1 MKYFLNGTNQK
12 LRRTNLFSPRSF
24 HFARISH
31 SGFSLTEL
39 LITVTV
45 LGILAAVSV
54 PVYLNHLEKARIS
67 EAIQLLNRVHIGKQ
81 QFAAIRGAT
90 ATTWAQVGMATPTP
104 VPPCWSYA
112 TQNIP
117 GIGIVFRATLNNSQ
131 SKYNGNNII
140 LCRTGKFCGTHPLI
154 PGSLCVNSSCSD
166 CTGC

>member
-67 EAIQLLNRVHIGKQ
+67 EAILFPSSSPRFSSSSRDV
-81 QFAAIRGAT
+81 
-90 ATTWAQVGMATPTP
+90 
-104 VPPCWSYA
+104 S
-112 TQNIP
+112 
-117 GIGIVFRATLNNSQ
+117 
-131 SKYNGNNII
+131 NGNMINKS
-140 LCRTGKFCGTHPLI
+140 T
-154 PGSLCVNSSCSD
+154 S
-166 CTGC
+166 